1 MRLGFLVRQRR
12 WSRAGG
18 GVPAAAASASGF
30 RGTTI
35 RSSTACRRPPCNG
48 QAQAARSQ
56 WQHQAKQR
64 VTNEIGKRTTPRLWV
79 ACSAWLHALTV
90 PESAPESKHPGKL
103 GKKPVSD
110 RAPAFKLARP
120 RRSST
125 PPRAF
130 ARVHGPWATC
140 NGQAQA
146 ARSQCQHQAKQ
157 RVANKK
163 ASCQPGGFGSPAANG
178 YTRQPCRSH
187 PSPPSTQ
194 ASYGR
199 SLFPNECL
207 QAGAATSKQHSDQ
220 GERTM

>member
-1 MRLGFLVRQRR
+1 MTRSDRSKGQRPGTTAEQHARRDGETTCVPCAWFLRKRQRAR
-12 WSRAGG
+12 E
-18 GVPAAAASASGF
+18 PSAQK
-30 RGTTI
+30 GT
-35 RSSTACRRPPCNG
+35 
-48 QAQAARSQ
+48 
-56 WQHQAKQR
+56 K
-64 VTNEIGKRTTPRLWV
+64 TP
-79 ACSAWLHALTV
+79 
-90 PESAPESKHPGKL
+90 
-103 GKKPVSD
+103 
-110 RAPAFKLARP
+110 
-120 RRSST
+120 
-125 PPRAF
+125 
-130 ARVHGPWATC
+130 C

-207 QAGAATSKQHSDQ
+207 QAGAATSKQHSDEGLRKSSRPFGRRVTVKLRRPEAQ
-220 GERTM
+220 WQRQAKQRITAAKASCQPGGFGSPAANGYAR